1 MMMKKRTTW
10 LTITGVLAL
19 GILIGT
25 IMTGPAGAF
34 GPGGGPSGQSG
45 MGGFD
50 SAEDGEAFH
59 EELGFDGEAGP
70 GRMMGLSEEEL
81 EAFYEERGSEGTRF
95 HRGGGMM
102 RGFDSEE
109 DWGAFHEN
117 RGFGNGMMHGRGMM
131 GGWTEEQRDEMIQ
144 FMEDHAGN
152 MPCGRSFNGETDWDD
167 RAEQDDK

>member
-1 MMMKKRTTW
+1 MMKKRTTW

-45 MGGFD
+45 MGGFQ
-50 SAEDGEAFH
+50 SEEEWEAFH

-109 DWGAFHEN
+109 DWEAFHEN
-117 RGFGNGMMHGRGMM
+117 RGFGRGMM
-131 GGWTEEQRDEMIQ
+131 NGWSEEQRDEMIQ
-144 FMEDHAGN
+144 FMEENEGT
-152 MPCGRSFNGETDWDD
+152 MPCGRSFEEGTRWDD
-167 RAEQDDK
+167 RDTEDDAS